1 MLLNDV
7 VGLDGDV
14 LLLSF
19 KFVIDVLVVV
29 CFCVFGLVILIV
41 VFVGIL
47 LGVKR
52 GFLLW
57 GGDVFECFVSVDL
70 VVFDKMGIL
79 IEGCFS
85 VVGVVIV

>member
-1 MLLNDV
+1 MVLFGFIFVFWYFLGINLYLDVLLNDV

-52 GFLLW
+52 GFLL
-57 GGDVFECFVSVDL
+57 
-70 VVFDKMGIL
+70 
-79 IEGCFS
+79 
-85 VVGVVIV
+85 